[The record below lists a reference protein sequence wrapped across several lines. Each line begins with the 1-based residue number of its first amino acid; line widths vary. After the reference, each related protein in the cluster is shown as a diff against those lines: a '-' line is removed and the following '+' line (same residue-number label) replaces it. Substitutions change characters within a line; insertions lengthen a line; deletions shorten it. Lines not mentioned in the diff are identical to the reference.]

1 VRGPIIAVILGLL
14 AGCASWP
21 ATWSPRALLSH
32 PSSTLF
38 ERADRL
44 VADRQYEDALEA
56 YDQILAKYPD
66 ADEAGR
72 ARAARDVLA
81 GLLAARARIAR
92 LSAEIRVKE
101 AELAR
106 AREQLSAREGDL
118 LRTRQEAERLRADLE
133 QLKRIDIDLERR
145 LK

>member
-1 VRGPIIAVILGLL
+1 
-14 AGCASWP
+14 
-21 ATWSPRALLSH
+21 
-32 PSSTLF
+32 
-38 ERADRL
+38 
-44 VADRQYEDALEA
+44 
-56 YDQILAKYPD
+56 
-66 ADEAGR
+66 
-72 ARAARDVLA
+72 
-81 GLLAARARIAR
+81 
-92 LSAEIRVKE
+92 VKE